1 MGQMEKLEIRS
12 DGTLSLSGLENMKQL
27 KTLYLSGFRDTL
39 ACVDLDAL
47 SGLTSLTELTL
58 DIDGQVTDLSP
69 LSGLVNL
76 TYLDLYAFDVPALQD
91 LSFLRDMKQL
101 RTLNLAESTLTD
113 ISALRDLPALENFS
127 IREYSGSNIAD
138 WSPADHI
145 PNVVR
150 E

>member
-1 MGQMEKLEIRS
+1 M
-12 DGTLSLSGLENMKQL
+12 
-27 KTLYLSGFRDTL
+27 
-39 ACVDLDAL
+39 
-47 SGLTSLTELTL
+47 
-58 DIDGQVTDLSP
+58 
-69 LSGLVNL
+69 
-76 TYLDLYAFDVPALQD
+76 PALQD
-91 LSFLRDMKQL
+91 LSFLRDIKQL

-138 WSPADHI
+138 WSPAEHI

>member
-76 TYLDLYAFDVPALQD
+76 TYLDLYAFDVPPFFPAGHKAAAD
-91 LSFLRDMKQL
+91 P
-101 RTLNLAESTLTD
+101 ESGGKHADRHLG
-113 ISALRDLPALENFS
+113 AAGPA
-127 IREYSGSNIAD
+127 G
-138 WSPADHI
+138 P
-145 PNVVR
+145 
-150 E
+150 